1 MKASPRHV
9 LTIVGVLGALASS
22 ASPSLAQRPAAT
34 QTGPRLMVPAF
45 AGPKPLGVELADQL
59 RNRLK
64 TDYQVKTIWT
74 VPKTDINGILEASG
88 FRTDTSLNN
97 ADLKELARA
106 ARADEILMGRITR
119 SASGVHVEPR
129 LVMQRDLSIAQP
141 LPTVDAKNVGDAARS
156 ISKEVNNA
164 RKQLGAYNNCETR
177 AREGKY
183 AEAVA
188 AANVGN
194 ATYGTATLTRICS
207 LNAYLA
213 MKAPADTI
221 YARADEILKFDP
233 NNRIALNAA
242 AQALSDQSDAL
253 ATTNKTRA
261 DSLNDKAVQLWT
273 KLISNDA
280 SDTRML
286 ETVIRK
292 IVVSANPSVA
302 VPIIDASVTDNPG
315 NLQLLRL
322 QWLIHLAAKDYTGAV
337 GIGRNMVQLDTALA
351 DTTYY
356 TRQVAALASD
366 NKSAEAAAM
375 AAEGLRKFPT
385 FTGLQGV
392 NAQLLKASGNLP
404 GALAALR
411 QVGTTNPKYEHLYLQ
426 IAQIQLDMN
435 QPDSAIGS
443 LRQSVMTGNDSAAF
457 VAQYA
462 LGTGNTNYKLAN
474 AMKADT
480 PEGSLAKRAAFT
492 KALQFLTLSDSLAPS
507 PTAKFLIGVSSF
519 SVGQLAATDA
529 PKAKSCDLATLAQ
542 TSFNRAQINLVAGGA
557 TAPDAAKQYLGYL
570 QQFVPVVDRQ
580 VKTFCK
586 GTSSTRR
593 SR

>member
-1 MKASPRHV
+1 VKASPRHV
-9 LTIVGVLGALASS
+9 ITIVGVLGVFASS
-22 ASPSLAQRPAAT
+22 ASPVLAQRQAAT

-59 RNRLK
+59 RDRLK

-106 ARADEILMGRITR
+106 ARADEILMGRVTR
-119 SASGVHVEPR
+119 TATGVRVEPR
-129 LVMQRDLSIAQP
+129 LVLPRDLAIAQP
-141 LPTVDAKNVGDAARS
+141 LPTVDAKNVGDAART
-156 ISKEVNNA
+156 ISKEINNA
-164 RKQLGAYNNCETR
+164 RKQLAAYNNCETR

-183 AEAVA
+183 AEAIA
-188 AANVGN
+188 AANAGN
-194 ATYGTATLTRICS
+194 GTYGTATLTRICS

-213 MKAPADTI
+213 MKAPADTV
-221 YARADEILKFDP
+221 YAHADEILKIDAR
-233 NNRIALNAA
+233 NRIALNAA

-253 ATTNKTRA
+253 AATNKPRA

-273 KLISNDA
+273 TLISNDA

-292 IVVSANPSVA
+292 IVVSANPQVA
-302 VPIIDASVTDNPG
+302 VPIIDASVNDNPG

-322 QWLIHLAAKDYTGAV
+322 QWLIHLAAKDYQGAV
-337 GIGRNMVQLDTALA
+337 GIGRNMVQLDTSLA

-356 TRQVAALASD
+356 TRQVAALAS
-366 NKSAEAAAM
+366 NNQNAEAAAM
-375 AAEGLRKFPT
+375 AAEGLRKFPNYQ
-385 FTGLQGV
+385 GLASV
-392 NAQLLKASGNLP
+392 IAQLKKSSGDLP

-411 QVGTTNPKYEHLYLQ
+411 SMAASGIKGDHMYLQ
-426 IAQIQLDMN
+426 MAQIQLDLN
-435 QPDSAIGS
+435 QPDSAIAS
-443 LRQSVMTGNDSAAF
+443 LKQAVATGNDSAGF

-480 PEGSLAKRAAFT
+480 PEGSVAKRAAFQ
-492 KALQFLTLSDSLAPS
+492 KALQFLTFSDSLAPS

-542 TSFNRAQINLVAGGA
+542 ASFNKAQINLVAGGA

-586 GTSSTRR
+586 GSSTRR
-593 SR
+593 SQ

>member
-1 MKASPRHV
+1 V
-9 LTIVGVLGALASS
+9 FTIVGVLGALAS
-22 ASPSLAQRPAAT
+22 ASPAMAQRQVTP

-59 RNRLK
+59 RERLK
-64 TDYQVKTIWT
+64 TDYQVKAIWT

-106 ARADEILMGRITR
+106 ARADEILMGRVTR
-119 SASGVHVEPR
+119 TATGVRVEPR
-129 LVMQRDLSIAQP
+129 LVLPRDLAIAQP
-141 LPTVDAKNVGDAARS
+141 LPVVEAKNVGDAARS
-156 ISKEVNNA
+156 ISKEINNA
-164 RKQLGAYNNCETR
+164 RKQLGAYGNCEAR

-183 AEAVA
+183 AEAIGA
-188 AANVGN
+188 SNAGN
-194 ATYGTATLTRICS
+194 AAYGKATLTRICS

-213 MKAPADTI
+213 MKAPADTV
-221 YARADEILKFDP
+221 YAHANEILKIDP
-233 NNRIALNAA
+233 RNRIALNAA
-242 AQALSDQSDAL
+242 AQALSDQSDAI
-253 ATTNKTRA
+253 AASNKPRA
-261 DSLNDKAVQLWT
+261 DSLSDKAVELWT
-273 KLISNDA
+273 TLISSDA

-292 IVVSANPSVA
+292 IVVSANPAVA
-302 VPIIDASVTDNPG
+302 VPIIDAAVTDNPG

-322 QWLIHLAAKDYTGAV
+322 QWLIHLAAKDYQGAV
-337 GIGRNMVQLDTALA
+337 GIGRSMVQLDTSLA
-351 DTTYY
+351 DTTYFI
-356 TRQVAALASD
+356 RQSAALAS
-366 NKSAEAAAM
+366 NNQNAEAAQM
-375 AAEGLRKFPT
+375 IAEGMKKFPNYT
-385 FTGLQGV
+385 PLQGLY
-392 NAQLLKASGNLP
+392 AQTLKSSGNLP

-411 QVGTTNPKYEHLYLQ
+411 QAVATNPKLEHAYLQ
-426 IAQIQLDMN
+426 MAQIQLDLN
-435 QPDSAIGS
+435 QPDSAVIS
-443 LRQSVMTGNDSAAF
+443 LRQAVSTNNDSASF

-462 LGTGNTNYKLAN
+462 LGTGNNNYKTAN
-474 AMKADT
+474 AMKTET
-480 PEGSLAKRAAFT
+480 PEANATKRAAFQ
-492 KALQFLTLSDSLAPS
+492 KALMFLTLSDSLSPS

-542 TSFNRAQINLVAGGA
+542 NSFNRAQINLVAGGA

-586 GTSSTRR
+586 GSSNTRR

>member
-1 MKASPRHV
+1 MKASSRHV
-9 LTIVGVLGALASS
+9 IRIVGVLGALATG
-22 ASPSLAQRPAAT
+22 ASPALAQRQAAP

-59 RNRLK
+59 REKLK

-106 ARADEILMGRITR
+106 ARADEILMGRVTR
-119 SASGVHVEPR
+119 TASGVRVEPR
-129 LVMQRDLSIAQP
+129 LVLPRDLAIAQP
-141 LPTVDAKNVGDAARS
+141 LPAVEAKNVGDAAKQ
-156 ISKEVNNA
+156 ISKEISNA
-164 RKQLGAYNNCETR
+164 RKQLAAYNNCETR

-183 AEAVA
+183 GEAIA
-188 AANVGN
+188 AANAGN
-194 ATYGTATLTRICS
+194 GTYGTATLTRICS

-213 MKAPADTI
+213 MKAPADTV
-221 YARADEILKFDP
+221 YAHADEILRFDP
-233 NNRIALNAA
+233 RNRIALNAA

-253 ATTNKTRA
+253 SATNKPRA
-261 DSLNDKAVQLWT
+261 DSLSDKAVQLWT
-273 KLISNDA
+273 TLISADA

-292 IVVSANPSVA
+292 IVVSANPAVA
-302 VPIIDASVTDNPG
+302 VPIIDASVQDNPG

-322 QWLIHLAAKDYTGAV
+322 QWLIHLAAKDFKGAV
-337 GIGRNMVQLDTALA
+337 GIGRNMVQLDTSLA
-351 DTTYY
+351 DTTYF
-356 TRQVAALASD
+356 TRQVAALAS
-366 NKSAEAAAM
+366 NGQNAEAAQM
-375 AAEGLRKFPT
+375 AQEGIRKFPT
-385 FTGLQGV
+385 NTGLQSV
-392 NAQLLKASGNLP
+392 YAQTLKGSGNLP
-404 GALAALR
+404 AARDALR
-411 QVGTTNPKYEHLYLQ
+411 SAVASNPKLEHAYLQ
-426 IAQIQLDMN
+426 IAQIQLDLN
-435 QPDSAIGS
+435 QPDSAIAS
-443 LRQSVMTGNDSAAF
+443 LKQSVATGNDSASF

-462 LGTGNTNYKLAN
+462 LGTGNTSYKTAN
-474 AMKADT
+474 AMKVDT
-480 PEGSLAKRAAFT
+480 PESSAAKRAAFQ
-492 KALQFLTLSDSLAPS
+492 KALMFLTLSDSLAPS
-507 PTAKFLIGVSSF
+507 TTAKFLIGVSSF

-542 TSFNRAQINLVAGGA
+542 TAFNKAQVNLVAGGA

-570 QQFVPVVDRQ
+570 QQFVPVVERQ

-586 GTSSTRR
+586 GSNNRR